1 MRPTDIFQTIRDTRP
16 ELRKSEQKVAD
27 FVLAAAHEVIHMRI
41 VDLAQEAH
49 VSEPTVVRFCRAI
62 GCNSFQAFKVELA
75 QYVAQKPRF
84 RPFSLSEHDSAQQY
98 TAKVF
103 DAVMETLSHVRER
116 LDPAAIEAA
125 VTALA
130 HAQRVELYGF
140 GASSAVASDA
150 QHKLFRLQ
158 IPSAAYADPHLQHM
172 SALSLGSA
180 DVVVAISQS
189 GRTQALLESLAL
201 ARRSG
206 AQIIALAPGDTPV
219 ARAADIAIAIDIEE
233 ETERYTPLPSRIAHM
248 AVFDVLAV
256 GVARLKGPAIGEH
269 LRHLNRELEGLRRE
283 R

>member
-16 ELRKSEQKVAD
+16 DLRKSEQKVAD

-75 QYVAQKPRF
+75 QYVAQKPKF

-103 DAVMETLSHVRER
+103 DSVMETLGHVRER
-116 LDPAAIEAA
+116 LDPALIEAA

-140 GASSAVASDA
+140 GASSAA
-150 QHKLFRLQ
+150 
-158 IPSAAYADPHLQHM
+158 
-172 SALSLGSA
+172 
-180 DVVVAISQS
+180 
-189 GRTQALLESLAL
+189 
-201 ARRSG
+201 
-206 AQIIALAPGDTPV
+206 IALASAALPAAKGRPVVVDAYDEHGDFTAWLRASGFEAQRPLYRMRRPG
-219 ARAADIAIAIDIEE
+219 RAPTAPAGASGLIEFAI
-233 ETERYTPLPSRIAHM
+233 L
-248 AVFDVLAV
+248 
-256 GVARLKGPAIGEH
+256 GPEFG
-269 LRHLNRELEGLRRE
+269 
-283 R
+283 